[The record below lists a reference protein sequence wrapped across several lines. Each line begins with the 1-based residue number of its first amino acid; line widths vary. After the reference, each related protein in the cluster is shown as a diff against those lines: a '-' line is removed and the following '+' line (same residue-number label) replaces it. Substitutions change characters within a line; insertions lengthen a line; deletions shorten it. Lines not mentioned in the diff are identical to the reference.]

1 MKNKF
6 RERSIRASLF
16 PYVEKL
22 LETGGVDYSYDGNG
36 HLTTSLTSKM
46 YHRYIERGMCAQNM
60 ENGPHCIPYVS
71 LDMYRDGERPKGGAF
86 FILKKDR
93 RRFLKE
99 IAQVA

>member
-22 LETGGVDYSYDGNG
+22 LKTGGVDYSYDGNG

-46 YHRYIERGMCAQNM
+46 YHRTCTGTARGQREA
-60 ENGPHCIPYVS
+60 HS
-71 LDMYRDGERPKGGAF
+71 SF
-86 FILKKDR
+86 
-93 RRFLKE
+93 
-99 IAQVA
+99 